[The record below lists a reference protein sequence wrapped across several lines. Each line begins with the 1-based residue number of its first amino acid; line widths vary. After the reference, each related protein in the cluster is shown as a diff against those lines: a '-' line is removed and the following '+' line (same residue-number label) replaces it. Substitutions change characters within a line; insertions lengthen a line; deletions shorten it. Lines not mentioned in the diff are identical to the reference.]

1 MGSAALQRTKT
12 LVLPAD
18 LDGVA
23 AVSLYEALTASV
35 GTDLFV
41 DGSHVERIGGLCLQ
55 ILLSAANSWKVD
67 GGELGL
73 ANPSL
78 DLIEGLEL
86 LGICPSTFLDREL
99 SR

>member
-1 MGSAALQRTKT
+1 MGSAAPQRTKT

-23 AVSLYEALTASV
+23 AVSLYNVLAASV
-35 GTDLFV
+35 GADLIV
-41 DGSHVERIGGLCLQ
+41 DGSHVERIAGLCLQ

-67 GGELGL
+67 GGELQL

-78 DLIEGLEL
+78 D
-86 LGICPSTFLDREL
+86 
-99 SR
+99 